1 MSRPFV
7 GAVASVAWEDFGGG
21 GLRRW
26 PFLVEGDLVLAGAAC
41 SGARRPRA
49 ATGNTVGNFGGFG
62 CVALDYHVD
71 G

>member
-26 PFLVEGDLVLAGAAC
+26 PFLVEGDLALAGAAC
-41 SGARRPRA
+41 SGVRRGREPRQVIRSEILA
-49 ATGNTVGNFGGFG
+49 DS
-62 CVALDYHVD
+62 VALRWIIM
-71 G
+71 